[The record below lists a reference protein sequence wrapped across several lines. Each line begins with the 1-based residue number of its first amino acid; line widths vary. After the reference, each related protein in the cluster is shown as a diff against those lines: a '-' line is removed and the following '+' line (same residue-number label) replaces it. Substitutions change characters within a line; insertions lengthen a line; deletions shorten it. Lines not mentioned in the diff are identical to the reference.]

1 MTNLSAEKTA
11 KEISNLLKVYKMTNN
26 HNILPFMPFYF
37 IRHGETDWNRR
48 NIIMGSKDIPLNEL
62 GFKQA
67 HEASRILKN
76 ENFEVIV
83 SSPRI
88 RAQQTAEIIAKK
100 TNKPIVF
107 EEGLTEIVWGE
118 AEGTTFD
125 PTKSIFDDAHRPR
138 GAETF
143 LAFQGRVVKTIA
155 SVLLMKKLPLIVSH
169 GGVFKALTH
178 SMGYKDLSSANC
190 TPFFFK
196 PPFDS
201 THPWVVCSL
210 GEEEL

>member
-1 MTNLSAEKTA
+1 M
-11 KEISNLLKVYKMTNN
+11 INN
-26 HNILPFMPFYF
+26 NNILPFIPFYF

-67 HEASRILKN
+67 HEASRILEN
-76 ENFEVIV
+76 ENFDIIV

-100 TNKPIVF
+100 TSKPIVF

-118 AEGTTFD
+118 AEGTPFD
-125 PTKSIFDDAHRPR
+125 PTKSIFDDAHRPK

-143 LAFQGRVVKTIA
+143 LAFQGRVVKTVA

-169 GGVFKALTH
+169 GGVFKALTY

-196 PPFDS
+196 PPLDS
-201 THPWVVCSL
+201 THSWVFCNL
-210 GEEEL
+210 DGKDL